1 VGRVHGRQE
10 SEEEEI
16 AVAEATVATKVLDH
30 IVRSIVDN
38 PDSVRVE
45 AVEDDGVII
54 LEVRVADGDLGR
66 VIGRRGRTA
75 QNIRALV
82 RAAAERDGIDV
93 DVDFLDD

>member
-1 VGRVHGRQE
+1 MP
-10 SEEEEI
+10 
-16 AVAEATVATKVLDH
+16 EATVATKVLDH

-45 AVEDDGVII
+45 AVDDDGVII

-82 RAAAERDGIDV
+82 RAAAEKDGVDV
-93 DVDFLDD
+93 DVEFLDD

>member
-1 VGRVHGRQE
+1 MP
-10 SEEEEI
+10 
-16 AVAEATVATKVLDH
+16 EATVATKVLDH

-45 AVEDDGVII
+45 AVDDDGVII

-82 RAAAERDGIDV
+82 RAAAEKDGVDV

>member
-1 VGRVHGRQE
+1 MP
-10 SEEEEI
+10 
-16 AVAEATVATKVLDH
+16 EATVATKVLDH
-30 IVRSIVDN
+30 IGRSIVDN

-45 AVEDDGVII
+45 AVYDDGVII

-82 RAAAERDGIDV
+82 RAAAEKDGVDV